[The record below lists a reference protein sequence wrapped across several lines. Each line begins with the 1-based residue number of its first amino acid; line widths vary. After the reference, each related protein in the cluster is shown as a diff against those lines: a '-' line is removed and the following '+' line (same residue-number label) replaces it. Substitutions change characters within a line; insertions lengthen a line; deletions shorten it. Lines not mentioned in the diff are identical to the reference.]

1 MLNLCNLETENVS
14 AGAQTSTVKLQTP
27 QFPLKS
33 STDLIEH
40 WPMPSRQASLHR
52 HSLTLK

>member
-33 STDLIEH
+33 STDLIKH
-40 WPMPSRQASLHR
+40 
-52 HSLTLK
+52 